1 MWHENPGNP
10 QDSHHSD
17 FLRNHVVN
25 LDSMH
30 ISKFVID
37 FWPNNFILSYIIF
50 YHIFIL
56 SYIIIFYHM
65 LSYIIIYY
73 HILSYIIIFYHIVI
87 VSYILV
93 YIYYG
98 KSSFWVGQFMGKSSY
113 WFLSARGGAFE
124 ASFDPRA
131 TPSAKGQRVPARH
144 RSPKPHPRSRHRRPG
159 DANGFVGFMVNS
171 LTFYM
176 ANYHLVI

>member
-1 MWHENPGNP
+1 M
-10 QDSHHSD
+10 S
-17 FLRNHVVN
+17 LTVN

-30 ISKFVID
+30 ISKFVI
-37 FWPNNFILSYIIF
+37 FFGLITSF
-50 YHIFIL
+50 
-56 SYIIIFYHM
+56 
-65 LSYIIIYY
+65 Y
-73 HILSYIIIFYHIVI
+73 HILSYIIYHHILSYRIIYYHIYLLWKLI
-87 VSYILV
+87 IL
-93 YIYYG
+93 
-98 KSSFWVGQFMGKSSY
+98 SRANHGQIILL
-113 WFLSARGGAFE
+113 LSICHGGAFE